1 VFTEDAM
8 HLPTKQ
14 SDAITDVAFKSRS
27 LTELFLQNLLPTGK
41 PIEINVSNDLFE
53 GQPNTRLFLI
63 AEGQVYYRVRGK
75 LVAIL
80 EEGDL
85 IGLTRSLNL
94 NEGLFSCIET
104 VQLVPYERDELIAHV
119 NSDFKLQKNW
129 THYLVCNMAFYQ
141 QALAQEIRAEFQPQ
155 AGFVHF
161 HKGEVIITQGDVADK
176 VYTLLDGSADAIC
189 DGVKVGEVL
198 PNEIFGALAVFTRQT
213 RIASVIA
220 TSDCSVLSVRK
231 EEFVDLID
239 HQPQIC
245 LGLIEEMASKINQLN
260 TQLLAKHHD

>member
-1 VFTEDAM
+1 M

-14 SDAITDVAFKSRS
+14 SDSISDIAIKSRS
-27 LTELFLQNLLPTGK
+27 LTELFLQNLLPVGNS
-41 PIEINVSNDLFE
+41 IEITVSNDIFAN
-53 GQPNTRLFLI
+53 QPNTRLLLI
-63 AEGQVYYRVRGK
+63 TEGQVFYRVRGK

-94 NEGLFSCIET
+94 NEGVFSCIET
-104 VQLVPYERDELIAHV
+104 VQLMPYERDELIAHV

-129 THYLVCNMAFYQ
+129 AHYLICNIAFYQ

-155 AGFVHF
+155 AGFIHF
-161 HKGEVIITQGDVADK
+161 HQGEVIIQQGDEADK

-189 DGVKVGEVL
+189 DGVKVGEVNT
-198 PNEIFGALAVFTRQT
+198 NEIFGALAVFTRQP

-220 TSDCSVLSVRK
+220 TSDCTVLAVRK

-245 LGLIEEMASKINQLN
+245 MGLIEEMASKINQLN
-260 TQLLAKHHD
+260 NQLLAKQ

>member
-1 VFTEDAM
+1 M

-14 SDAITDVAFKSRS
+14 SDSISDIAIKSRS
-27 LTELFLQNLLPTGK
+27 LTELFLQNLLPVGN
-41 PIEINVSNDLFE
+41 PVEIKVSNDIFAN
-53 GQPNTRLFLI
+53 QPNTRLFHI
-63 AEGQVYYRVRGK
+63 TEGQVFYRVRGK

-94 NEGLFSCIET
+94 NEGVFSCVET
-104 VQLVPYERDELIAHV
+104 VSLVPYERDELIAHV
-119 NSDFKLQKNW
+119 NDDIKLQKNW
-129 THYLVCNMAFYQ
+129 AHYLVCNIAFYQ

-155 AGFVHF
+155 AGFIHF
-161 HKGEVIITQGDVADK
+161 NEGEVIIHQGDEADK
-176 VYTLLDGSADAIC
+176 VYTLLDGSADAVC
-189 DGVKVGEVL
+189 DGVKVGEVHT
-198 PNEIFGALAVFTRQT
+198 NEIFGALAVFTRQK

-220 TSDCSVLSVRK
+220 TSDCTVLAVRK

-245 LGLIEEMASKINQLN
+245 LGLIEEMAAKINQLN
-260 TQLLAKHHD
+260 TQLSAKQ

>member
-1 VFTEDAM
+1 M

-14 SDAITDVAFKSRS
+14 SDSISDVAIKSRS
-27 LTELFLQNLLPTGK
+27 LTELFLQNLLPVGN
-41 PIEINVSNDLFE
+41 PVEITVSNDIFAN
-53 GQPNTRLFLI
+53 QPSTRLFLI
-63 AEGQVYYRVRGK
+63 TEGQVFYRVRGK

-94 NEGLFSCIET
+94 NEGVFSCIEN
-104 VQLVPYERDELIAHV
+104 VQLMPYERDELIAHV
-119 NSDFKLQKNW
+119 NSDLKLQKNW
-129 THYLVCNMAFYQ
+129 VHYLVCNIAFYQ

-155 AGFVHF
+155 AGFIHF
-161 HKGEVIITQGDVADK
+161 HQGEVIIQQGDEADK
-176 VYTLLDGSADAIC
+176 VYTLLDGSADAVC
-189 DGVKVGEVL
+189 DGVKVGEVNT
-198 PNEIFGALAVFTRQT
+198 NEIFGALAVFTRQP

-220 TSDCSVLSVRK
+220 TSDCTVLAVRK

-245 LGLIEEMASKINQLN
+245 MGLIEEMASKINQLN
-260 TQLLAKHHD
+260 NQLLAKQ

>member
-1 VFTEDAM
+1 M

-14 SDAITDVAFKSRS
+14 SDSITDIAIKSRS
-27 LTELFLQNLLPTGK
+27 LTELLLKNLLCSGK
-41 PIEINVSNDLFE
+41 PLEIEVSNDIYAE
-53 GQPNTRLFLI
+53 QPNTRLFLI
-63 AEGQVYYRVRGK
+63 TAGQVFYRVRGK

-85 IGLTRSLNL
+85 MGLTRSLNL
-94 NEGLFSCIET
+94 NEGFFSCTDT
-104 VQLVPYERDELIAHV
+104 VVLAPYERDELIAHV

-129 THYLVCNMAFYQ
+129 AHYLLCNMAFFQ

-155 AGFVHF
+155 AGFIHF
-161 HKGEVIITQGDVADK
+161 QQGEVIIQQGELADK
-176 VYTLLDGSADAIC
+176 VYTLLDGSADAVC
-189 DGVKVGEVL
+189 DGVKVGEVN

-213 RIASVIA
+213 RMASVIA
-220 TSDCSVLSVRK
+220 TSDCSVLAVRK

-245 LGLIEEMASKINQLN
+245 LGLIEEMATKINQLN
-260 TQLLAKHHD
+260 AQLLAKQ

>member
-1 VFTEDAM
+1 M

-14 SDAITDVAFKSRS
+14 SDSITDIAIKLRS
-27 LTELFLQNLLPTGK
+27 LTELFLQNILPTGN
-41 PIEINVSNDLFE
+41 PIELNVSNDIFTE
-53 GQPNTRLFLI
+53 QPTTRLFCI
-63 AEGQVYYRVRGK
+63 AEGQVFYRVRGK
-75 LVAIL
+75 LVIVL

-94 NEGLFSCIET
+94 NEGLYSCVNT
-104 VQLVPYERDELIAHV
+104 VQLIPYERDELIAHV

-129 THYLVCNMAFYQ
+129 AHYLVCNIAFYQ

-161 HKGEVIITQGDVADK
+161 QEGEVIIQQGDVADK

-189 DGVKVGEVL
+189 DGVKVGDIN
-198 PNEIFGALAVFTRQT
+198 PSEIFGALAVFTRQP
-213 RIASVIA
+213 RIASVVA
-220 TSDCSVLSVRK
+220 TSDCSVLAVRK

-245 LGLIEEMASKINQLN
+245 MGLIEEMASKINQLN
-260 TQLLAKHHD
+260 NQLAKQH

>member
-1 VFTEDAM
+1 M

-14 SDAITDVAFKSRS
+14 SDSISDIAIKSRS
-27 LTELFLQNLLPTGK
+27 LTELFLQNLLPVGNS
-41 PIEINVSNDLFE
+41 IEITVSNDIFAN
-53 GQPNTRLFLI
+53 QPNTRLLLI
-63 AEGQVYYRVRGK
+63 TEGQVFYRVRGK

-94 NEGLFSCIET
+94 NEGVFSCIET
-104 VQLVPYERDELIAHV
+104 VQLMPYERDELIAHV

-129 THYLVCNMAFYQ
+129 AHYLICNIAFYQ

-155 AGFVHF
+155 AGFIHF
-161 HKGEVIITQGDVADK
+161 HQGEVIIQQGDEADK
-176 VYTLLDGSADAIC
+176 VYTLLDGSADAVC
-189 DGVKVGEVL
+189 DGVKVGEVNT
-198 PNEIFGALAVFTRQT
+198 NEIFGALAVFTRQP

-220 TSDCSVLSVRK
+220 TSDCTVLAVRK

-245 LGLIEEMASKINQLN
+245 MGLIEEMASKINQLN
-260 TQLLAKHHD
+260 NQLLAKQ

>member
-1 VFTEDAM
+1 M

-14 SDAITDVAFKSRS
+14 SDSIADIAIKSRS
-27 LTELFLQNLLPTGK
+27 LTELFLQNLLPIGN
-41 PIEINVSNDLFE
+41 PVEINVSNDIYTN
-53 GQPNTRLFLI
+53 QPNTRLFLI
-63 AEGQVYYRVRGK
+63 AEGQVFYRVRGK

-94 NEGLFSCIET
+94 NEGVFSCIEN
-104 VQLVPYERDELIAHV
+104 VQLMPYERDELIAHV

-129 THYLVCNMAFYQ
+129 AHYLVCNIAFYQ

-155 AGFVHF
+155 AGFIYF
-161 HKGEVIITQGDVADK
+161 HQGEVIIHQGDEADK
-176 VYTLLDGSADAIC
+176 VYTLLDGSADALC
-189 DGVKVGEVL
+189 DGVKVGEVNT
-198 PNEIFGALAVFTRQT
+198 NEIFGALAVFTRQP

-220 TSDCSVLSVRK
+220 TSDCTVLAVRK
-231 EEFVDLID
+231 EEFVDLIN

-245 LGLIEEMASKINQLN
+245 MGLIEEMASKINQLN
-260 TQLLAKHHD
+260 NQLLAKQ